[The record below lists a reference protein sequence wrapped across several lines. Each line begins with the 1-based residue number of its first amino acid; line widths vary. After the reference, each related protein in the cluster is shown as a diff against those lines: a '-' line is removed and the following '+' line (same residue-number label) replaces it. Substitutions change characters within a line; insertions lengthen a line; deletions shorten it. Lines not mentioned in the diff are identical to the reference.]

1 MMTQTPE
8 LAAPAERFSPSDAV
22 FSAFTEWGR
31 RPGRFH
37 ALLGVYLLAGALIAA
52 PWAVTAWRDLGEGVY
67 PYGQAATFRVSGALL
82 SLYSLLLF
90 PLNAVIL
97 AALLRLMLPRD
108 PRPSFAH
115 DAFMVLVIQI
125 VVTMLAVIVALLV
138 LVVGLLLTVL
148 AFTLAAMVSAGTE
161 GAAPSSAFAAGV
173 SLLPLVLLALLFV
186 PMLYLMLRFCL
197 APALTVAEGRLRLFQ
212 SWPVTRGFALALFG
226 AHLLRFVLAF
236 VIWVV
241 VAAVLGLAGI
251 IALGPDIGATFEAFA
266 TFTAPPPRALG
277 VIAVFAV
284 LYWLVMQLLEFLTLA
299 MGAGIGASF
308 LKTRASAQPVDA
320 PAAGPRGLHA
330 GV

>member
-1 MMTQTPE
+1 MTQTPE
-8 LAAPAERFSPSDAV
+8 IAAPAERFSPSDAV

-31 RPGRFH
+31 RPGRFN
-37 ALLGVYLLAGALIAA
+37 ALLLVYLLAGALIAA

-138 LVVGLLLTVL
+138 FVVGLLLTALVF
-148 AFTLAAMVSAGTE
+148 ALAAMVPAGTE
-161 GAAPSSAFAAGV
+161 GVAPSPVFAAV

-186 PMLYLMLRFCL
+186 PMLYLMLRFSL

-212 SWPVTRGFALALFG
+212 SWPATRGFVLALFG

-241 VAAVLGLAGI
+241 VAAMLGLAGI
-251 IALGPDIGATFEAFA
+251 IALGPDIGGTFEAFA

-284 LYWLVMQLLEFLTLA
+284 LYWLVMQLLEFLSLA

-308 LKTRASAQPVDA
+308 LKTRAPAQSADA
-320 PAAGPRGLHA
+320 PPAGSQGLHA